1 MEHLILFWF
10 WQSLSFQE
18 QVFIVGISLTTA
30 IVGLIGIYS
39 ETRRRK

>member
-1 MEHLILFWF
+1 MGHLIQF

-18 QVFIVGISLTTA
+18 QVFIIGISLTTA

-39 ETRRRK
+39 KTRRIR